1 MVFYGSFWIPWYWY
15 FTKILKLMVF
25 NGGFERRFLGFKK
38 NSTNMFLRNGLVGKI
53 GTLDKWLNRGFN
65 PC

>member
-1 MVFYGSFWIPWYWY
+1 
-15 FTKILKLMVF
+15 MVF